1 MSETSTAKNQDMSE
15 YEALKLENQV
25 CFPLYA
31 CSRETIKKYKP
42 QLDPLEITY
51 TQYIVLL
58 VLWERKTIN
67 TKELGNM
74 LFLDSGTLTPLL
86 KKMEQKGLLTRKR
99 DPEDERNLI
108 VTITENGLDL
118 REAAK
123 KIPYNMMNCI
133 NLNQEESLQLYRLLY
148 KLLGRECKL

>member
-1 MSETSTAKNQDMSE
+1 MN
-15 YEALKLENQV
+15 EALTAPFDSSSEDALLLENQV

-31 CSRETIKKYKP
+31 SSRETIKKYKP
-42 QLDPLEITY
+42 QLDPLDITY
-51 TQYIVLL
+51 TQYIVML

-67 TKELGNM
+67 TKELGNL

-108 VTITENGLDL
+108 VTVTEDGMTLK
-118 REAAK
+118 EAAK
-123 KIPYNMMNCI
+123 QVPHNMLKSV
-133 NLNQEESLQLYRLLY
+133 NLTQEESLQLYRLLY
-148 KLLGRECKL
+148 KLLGRECKK